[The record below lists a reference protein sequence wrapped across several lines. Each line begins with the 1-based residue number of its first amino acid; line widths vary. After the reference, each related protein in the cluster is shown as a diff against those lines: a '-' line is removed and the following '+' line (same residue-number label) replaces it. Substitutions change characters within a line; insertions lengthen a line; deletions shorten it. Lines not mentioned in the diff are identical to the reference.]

1 MVRDRIWRC
10 QVRASAA
17 GWGSGMPRGRS
28 TVRLTPSV
36 TLVSGFQPSARPAPS
51 RPLLGPRPSAPR
63 SDGVKHR
70 CHVGGPPD
78 LLVWMGGAL
87 APQVRNMVQPGQQNG
102 NAFLDAFTVT
112 DVGVPLVASGT
123 QRIAFAG
130 GEATHP

>member
-10 QVRASAA
+10 QARASAT
-17 GWGSGMPRGRS
+17 GLGSRMPSSQS

-36 TLVSGFQPSARPAPS
+36 RLVSGFQPSARPAPA
-51 RPLLGPRPSAPR
+51 RPLLGPRPSVPR

-70 CHVGGPPD
+70 SHVGGPPD
-78 LLVWMGGAL
+78 VVVWVGGAL

-112 DVGVPLVASGT
+112 DVRVPLVASGT
-123 QRIAFAG
+123 QRIAFAV
-130 GEATHP
+130 